1 MRSRISGELQKV
13 HFTDGELVQRDQ
25 LLFTIDPRPYQAAL
39 DQAKANLQRDEA
51 SLKDAQV
58 KARRYESMVKRDF
71 VSQQQYDD
79 VMTNVSTYTAA
90 VKADQ
95 AAVKNAELN
104 LAYCYVRAPF
114 AGRTG
119 RVLVDA
125 GNQVDT
131 GSQSSALTV
140 INQVKPA
147 YVEFSIPE
155 RDLPTLRK
163 YMGKDPLKVRA
174 LPAGEAGDGA
184 MGELTFLDN
193 QVDADT
199 GTILLRGTFA
209 NQDLQLWPGM
219 FVDVVLTLTEES
231 GRVVVP
237 NAAVRQGPQGL
248 VVFAVGAEGKV
259 QVRPVTQ
266 ERVEGARTVLSQGV
280 EPGEKVVVDGHLI
293 LYPGAAVIPREVP
306 ANQESLDAMT
316 KGKGEGKAASAGQG
330 GGGKGK

>member
-1 MRSRISGELQKV
+1 
-13 HFTDGELVQRDQ
+13 
-25 LLFTIDPRPYQAAL
+25 
-39 DQAKANLQRDEA
+39 
-51 SLKDAQV
+51 
-58 KARRYESMVKRDF
+58 MVKRDF

-131 GSQSSALTV
+131 CSQSSALTV

-237 NAAVRQGPQGL
+237 NAAVRQGPRAGGLRGGGRGQG
-248 VVFAVGAEGKV
+248 
-259 QVRPVTQ
+259 QVRPSP
-266 ERVEGARTVLSQGV
+266 RSGWKALGPCSAKGSSRREG
-280 EPGEKVVVDGHLI
+280 VVDGHLI

-306 ANQESLDAMT
+306 ATQDSLDAMT